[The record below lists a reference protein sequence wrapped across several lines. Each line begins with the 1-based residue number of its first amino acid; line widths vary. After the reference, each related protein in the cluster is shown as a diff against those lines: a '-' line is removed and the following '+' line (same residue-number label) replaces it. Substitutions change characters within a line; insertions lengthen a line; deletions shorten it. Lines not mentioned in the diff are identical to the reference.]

1 MMAMVLL
8 LVASCKPKDDP
19 TKKPDPVDPDA
30 TKVSAIEEGAA
41 YLLAP
46 GDEEGIN
53 SHLFSFIF
61 ATEGVIDAEGHIVEG
76 SNGKIISIQLCS
88 SSADATTFFPATG
101 EYPVA
106 EELNYEAG
114 YTMPGLDYYGTAYG
128 SVIYTVKEGKTS
140 SNSHYVEEG
149 KITISG
155 SANNCTINMDFGEG
169 GKYAFSGAL
178 NISNQRPDPNEPY
191 LDEPQTQGTVSVTAT
206 DATLTFSTSY
216 AQFMIQGVSQDNF
229 YAYIYGNYETTWAG
243 SYTVGTDSED
253 MTPGTIVYSAGV
265 VEDYFGSSV
274 EPSFVGE
281 IDAEGYLSGEIYF
294 IVGGSMTITDG
305 GEDTFSSTGSF
316 TSYFGSTINVTLS
329 GSVVDFD
336 AQQGGEEIAPRR
348 IVRRR

>member
-8 LVASCKPKDDP
+8 LVASCKKTDDP
-19 TKKPDPVDPDA
+19 SKKPDPVDPDA
-30 TKVSAIEEGAA
+30 VKAEFCQGLSGYVSEPGEGMEFH
-41 YLLAP
+41 YLVL
-46 GDEEGIN
+46 
-53 SHLFSFIF
+53 SF
-61 ATEGVIDAEGHIVEG
+61 TTDGVIVDEDGMLSGNE
-76 SNGKIISIQLCS
+76 NGKVIQLYVFAN
-88 SSADATTFFPATG
+88 SADATTFFPATG
-101 EYPVA
+101 EYPVSA
-106 EELNYEAG
+106 ELEAG
-114 YTMPGLDYYGTAYG
+114 VVYGGGY
-128 SVIYTVKEGKTS
+128 SCIYTIKDGEISKNV
-140 SNSHYVEEG
+140 YYIEEG
-149 KITISG
+149 KINISG

-169 GKYAFSGAL
+169 GKYAFTGAL
-178 NISNQRPDPNEPY
+178 NIPDMRPDPDEPY
-191 LDEPQTQGTVSVTAT
+191 LDEPKTKGTVTVTAT

-216 AQFMIQGVSQDNF
+216 AQFMLQGVSQDNF

-336 AQQGGEEIAPRR
+336 AQQGGEEMAPRR